1 MLKRTSAALD
11 RQLCL
16 QDIEQRLRQ
25 AIEAV
30 NPDMS
35 LPQSIAARVSG
46 QPGSGQVYG
55 QHKEG
60 GVSKACSFY

>member
-1 MLKRTSAALD
+1 MIG

-25 AIEAV
+25 PIEAV

-35 LPQSIAARVSG
+35 LPHSIAARVSG
-46 QPGSGQVYG
+46 QPGTGQVYG

-60 GVSKACSFY
+60 GVSKVCSSYLALCLLR